1 MSTNQDQSSY
11 QKSRI
16 PRFLQVQSRDRAL
29 SVGPVSELDRRIAQ
43 GEAELTAK
51 DVAKV
56 RPSPRTRAVRKLLKA
71 VAEVE
76 ENIQFFNQKALQREK
91 IEIPGGHEG

>member
-29 SVGPVSELDRRIAQ
+29 SVGPVTELDRRIAQ
-43 GEAELTAK
+43 GETELTAK
-51 DVAKV
+51 DVVKV
-56 RPSPRTRAVRKLLKA
+56 RPSPKSRAVRKLLRTID
-71 VAEVE
+71 EVE
-76 ENIQFFNQKALQREK
+76 ENVQFFNQKALQREK
-91 IEIPGGHEG
+91 IGIPGGHEK